1 MGMYSKILDLFYKK
15 SPTKRIV
22 IFTGKSLSEAFII
35 ASINPQYDDRLFI
48 ELQVQYKKT
57 YNFSTCCVLQ
67 LFVFVL

>member
-22 IFTGKSLSEAFII
+22 IFTGKSLSKAFNI

-48 ELQVQYKKT
+48 GLRVQYKKNT
-57 YNFSTCCVLQ
+57 SSVHVVYSNCSE
-67 LFVFVL
+67 